1 MIAPRGWATDS
12 YDQGFRSLQA
22 RASQRDLLFKFSLP
36 MASVLFDP
44 SPFQLFS
51 IQRANLR
58 SFQVLTPRA
67 ARCKFSPRPRP
78 LFRGPPDTLFTR
90 EPAAGRRLFRAFRK
104 HFSVLAVA
112 QSHATF
118 SSAFSVDC
126 GRARL
131 NPSLSKLSAITIGA
145 SERRQFFH
153 LLKTFSRLHQNRFL
167 LPNMRCKTLAETYKM
182 HSVP

>member
-1 MIAPRGWATDS
+1 MGRGQRMIAPRGWATDS
-12 YDQGFRSLQA
+12 DDQGFRSLQA
-22 RASQRDLLFKFSLP
+22 RVSQRDLLFKFSLP

-67 ARCKFSPRPRP
+67 ARCKVSPRPR
-78 LFRGPPDTLFTR
+78 FRGPPDTLFTR

-112 QSHATF
+112 QSPASF

-126 GRARL
+126 GRA
-131 NPSLSKLSAITIGA
+131 S
-145 SERRQFFH
+145 
-153 LLKTFSRLHQNRFL
+153 
-167 LPNMRCKTLAETYKM
+167 
-182 HSVP
+182 